1 MALTRGAVSVRAMA
15 DEDKTIPTK
24 AQTKPS
30 IFDAPVETSKPSIFD
45 EPANATDPSG
55 FEAGGLSHTL
65 VHFSAQLEDLRDTS
79 LTLELILSTFG
90 PHPRVNLGRMG
101 GKASLF

>member
-55 FEAGGLSHTL
+55 FEAGGLHS
-65 VHFSAQLEDLRDTS
+65 
-79 LTLELILSTFG
+79 STFQL
-90 PHPRVNLGRMG
+90 NLRTFGTHR
-101 GKASLF
+101 SR